1 MFVWIHGGSNQAGMG
16 AMLAGD
22 LLAARTKI
30 IVINLNYR
38 LDALGKNNFNI
49 LNFKSNLKHFLIERC
64 TDLFPILLVGWGLR
78 SST

>member
-38 LDALGKNNFNI
+38 LDALGKNMFYI
-49 LNFKSNLKHFLIERC
+49 LRV
-64 TDLFPILLVGWGLR
+64 T
-78 SST
+78 